1 MAALMTIYPG
11 GQMPVLN
18 FKKRFAPRVESGK
31 KRQTIRERRKDGRN
45 PRPGDKLYL
54 YVGQRTKGCRKLGEG
69 RVASVEEITIYE
81 TGIVVSGTWLLE
93 REEVKLAHDD
103 GFENLNDFYQFFIDE
118 YELPFWGLLIK
129 WEPIN

>member
-1 MAALMTIYPG
+1 
-11 GQMPVLN
+11 MPALN
-18 FKKRFAPRVESGK
+18 FKKRFAPRVESGE
-31 KRQTIRERRKDGRN
+31 KRQTIRAKREDGKN
-45 PRPGDKLYL
+45 PRPGGILYL

-69 RVASVEEITIYE
+69 RVVSVEEITIYE

-103 GFENLNDFYQFFIDE
+103 GFENLNEFYQFFIDE
-118 YELPFWGLLIK
+118 HELPFWGLLIK